1 MANQPV
7 PEAAKERLKQLYA
20 AYAVSRRDLVCF
32 TEGLLLG
39 LGLDPDDWD
48 LDTRTMTFHSQPLPP
63 PVEVNN
69 LEPQNQRRG
78 V

>member
-20 AYAVSRRDLVCF
+20 AYAVSRQNLACF
-32 TEGLLLG
+32 TEGVLLG
-39 LGLDPDDWD
+39 LGLDPNDWD
-48 LDTRTMTFHSQPLPP
+48 LDTRTMTFHSQPLQP

>member
-20 AYAVSRRDLVCF
+20 AYAVSRQNLACF
-32 TEGLLLG
+32 TEGVLLG

-48 LDTRTMTFHSQPLPP
+48 LDTRTMTFHSQPLQP